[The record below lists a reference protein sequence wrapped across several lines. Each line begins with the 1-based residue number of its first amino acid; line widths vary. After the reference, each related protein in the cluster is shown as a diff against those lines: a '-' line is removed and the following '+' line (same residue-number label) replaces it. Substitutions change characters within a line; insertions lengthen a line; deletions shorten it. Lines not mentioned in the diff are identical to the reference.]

1 MAEKIIIT
9 SFMTEKSSNK
19 SKTGTE
25 VYPLDVPPSLYERI
39 QRDRLFHFQE
49 EFFEVP
55 LPSILNQNAVFTL
68 IRDKKADQTDIDPL
82 DHPADWHILNIRIG
96 EKDYPTFLGLR
107 RSGKLPGTLKQAL
120 VDFAVR
126 RAAGNH
132 PAPSFMTAGLR
143 KLMFNLTGIEPSEST
158 DESELERI
166 VHNFL
171 EKSIGESPQAILE
184 TFMKTQGIPV
194 SQQDNTYFFSAREGE
209 FTWNARFE
217 VHIKQD
223 ILTLIST
230 ANLELENKHI
240 DEYLRD
246 INALNE
252 GQLNGFFRVV
262 VSELPTIE
270 FVSTLPLSVVQF
282 FPEHLSSLLTRNM
295 DSMHAMCTAFKSH
308 YAKQS
313 P

>member
-1 MAEKIIIT
+1 
-9 SFMTEKSSNK
+9 MTEKSSNK

-25 VYPLDVPPSLYERI
+25 IYLLDVPPSLYERI

-49 EFFEVP
+49 EFFEVS

-68 IRDKKADQTDIDPL
+68 IRDKKSDQTGNDPL

-132 PAPSFMTAGLR
+132 PAPSYMTAGLR

-184 TFMKTQGIPV
+184 SFMEAQGIPV
-194 SQQDNTYFFSAREGE
+194 SLKQNSYFFSAREGE
-209 FTWNARFE
+209 FSWNARFE
-217 VHIKQD
+217 FHNEHDV
-223 ILTLIST
+223 LTLIST
-230 ANLELENKHI
+230 ANLKLELQRMG
-240 DEYLRD
+240 DYLQD
-246 INALNE
+246 INALNA
-252 GQLNGFFRVV
+252 GQLHGFFRVV
-262 VSELPTIE
+262 TSEIPTIE

-313 P
+313 S